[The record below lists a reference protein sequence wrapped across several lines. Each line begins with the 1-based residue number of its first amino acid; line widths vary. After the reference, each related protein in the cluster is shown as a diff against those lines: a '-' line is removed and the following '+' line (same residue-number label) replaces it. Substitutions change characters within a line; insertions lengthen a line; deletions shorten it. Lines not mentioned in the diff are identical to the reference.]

1 LKNPPVVEKVAIRY
15 QDLDPYGRVNSV
27 AYMTY
32 FESDWIAY
40 FRAHGGLGD
49 DIAHPGDV
57 PAF

>member
-1 LKNPPVVEKVAIRY
+1 MVEKVAIRY
-15 QDLDPYGRVNSV
+15 QDLDPYGHVNSV

-32 FESDWIAY
+32 FESVWIAY

-57 PAF
+57 PAL